1 MRKGILEPSMALDSP
16 TSFATEAG
24 DGGRV
29 SGTFELKGNGED
41 WVWIE
46 VPGYGVGSLS
56 SLSNFLVQ
64 VTVSGNAAGAGIS
77 FGPFKDFLAPVDSG
91 QGERL
96 LQVEVDAQDGRW
108 AFRADGR
115 LMERTR
121 WEAAIG
127 SVADLLGGVLTL
139 KAHKAEEVTFRDLG
153 VRGFA
158 SSCRVSVILSCYRFA
173 QRLHV
178 ALRNWCRQTLPAG
191 AVEVIVANPE
201 SPDGTHGVVAAM
213 AAAYPEVRVREL
225 AVDGGMARN
234 KGFML
239 NRAVEASSGEWIWLT
254 DADCVF
260 STGAVAHVLARLD
273 SKSALYYGE
282 RRQLG
287 RVPTAS
293 LLAGRA
299 DAGAEFDRLA
309 AAAGAADCYPWG
321 YTQIV
326 HRSLAEQIPYREDVD
341 NFSTSDGEFLGACR
355 DRGVPFRRIDGL
367 TCLHLHH
374 PFAWYGTHLY
384 L

>member
-1 MRKGILEPSMALDSP
+1 MTPDMTASDW
-16 TSFATEAG
+16 
-24 DGGRV
+24 V
-29 SGTFELKGNGED
+29 SGNGNWEAIDRASFRLKSDDSD
-41 WVWIE
+41 WSWVE
-46 VPGYGVGSLS
+46 ATDSEGAALR

-64 VTVSGNAAGAGIS
+64 VTVSGNAAAAGIS
-77 FGPFKDFLAPVDSG
+77 FGSFKDFLVPVDSG

-96 LQVEVDAQDGRW
+96 LQIEVDAQAGRW

-115 LMERTR
+115 LMGRS
-121 WEAAIG
+121 WWDAAIESIG
-127 SVADLLGGVLTL
+127 DILGGVLTL
-139 KAHKAEEVTFRDLG
+139 KAHKAEEVVFRDLN
-153 VRGFA
+153 VRRFE

-178 ALRNWCRQTLPAG
+178 ALGSWCRQSLPAG
-191 AVEVIVANPE
+191 AIEVIVANPE
-201 SPDGTHGVVAAM
+201 SPDGTHEVIAAM
-213 AAAYPEVRVREL
+213 ASAFPEVRVREL
-225 AVDGGMARN
+225 SIDGGMARN

-239 NRAVEASSGEWIWLT
+239 NRAIEASSGEWIWLT

-260 STGAVAHVLARLD
+260 PSNAVERALGQLD

-299 DAGAEFDRLA
+299 DASVDFERLA
-309 AAAGAADCYPWG
+309 ATAGAADSYPWG

-326 HRSLAEQIPYREDVD
+326 HRSLAERIHYREDVD
-341 NFSTSDGEFLGACR
+341 NFSTSDGEFLNACR
-355 DRGVPFRRIDGL
+355 ARSVPFRRIDGL
-367 TCLHLHH
+367 ACLHLHH